1 MSFFKE
7 CSKVSE
13 YFTLD
18 ALREIPGQLG
28 KNVMRYTR
36 AFYIYIISSSSITG
50 SFTLE
55 IANTTHRVYIETL
68 ILYYDTYNL
77 D

>member
-1 MSFFKE
+1 M
-7 CSKVSE
+7 SE
-13 YFTLD
+13 YFTLG
-18 ALREIPGQLG
+18 ALREIPGQPG

-55 IANTTHRVYIETL
+55 IANTIHSVYIETL
-68 ILYYDTYNL
+68 ILYYDTYDL